1 MLYTLLGT
9 FKIMEKKM
17 IVLAIGLGLLIF
29 GFSTTP
35 EAYGYACTGV
45 GGFVFGRGLATKQ

>member
-1 MLYTLLGT
+1 
-9 FKIMEKKM
+9 M

-29 GFSTTP
+29 GFATTP

-45 GGFVFGRGLATKQ
+45 GGFVFGWGLAIKE